1 MNLLDY
7 FLAAYNSEQLNGFV
21 KLCTSALHLKERPT
35 RKEDRARFIVNVLL
49 DPQSIRT
56 LWAQMDELS
65 HKAIA
70 AAYHNEGEFVADAFV
85 AQYGS
90 LPQRPKKSQWS
101 YHTEMILLDLFFQ
114 QGRLLPQLMPL
125 LKDLVPPPERFQV
138 QGVAEL
144 QVRLDDN
151 PNYPVELRVAETE
164 KAGWHDLLL
173 LLQMFDQ
180 RVLALKPDTGKLTPD
195 SFSMLRKQLLQGD
208 FLNPDDLETDWGDAG
223 GPGRKKRADGK
234 PKIEDTIR
242 PYGLLTFARGAGLIS
257 TAGTGSLTDAG
268 RALLTEQNPELL
280 LDAFEKWEKEST
292 VDEIT
297 RIDAIKGFKA
307 SGLRLTAP
315 GMRRERIVEALS
327 WCPAGVWIEI
337 SDFYRALKVWRFDFQ
352 VEQGGIEKLYIG
364 YRYASSGYYDAWA
377 DDADMWRLVNGLYIN
392 AVLWEYLATIG
403 ALDLAYLPPGEA
415 DIEAAP
421 YYGHD
426 GPYFSR
432 YDGLFYFRINPLGAY
447 LFGQAGDYQ
456 AAKVGMAP
464 LLEIDA
470 ERVVKVLDPARLTPM
485 LIAQLEQVGAPVG
498 DGAYRLD
505 QQKLLLALEQ
515 GSDLDGV
522 REFLLRNSGDSMPLA
537 VARWLDEVKEAS
549 RAFTRAGAMLS
560 VRAASPELV
569 QLVLADAELSKFCT
583 ALGNRTVVLP
593 ANREARLRSRLR
605 ELGYGLRGK

>member
-7 FLAAYNSEQLNGFV
+7 FLAAYNSEQLNGYV
-21 KLCTSALHLKERPT
+21 KLCTSALQLKERPT
-35 RKEDRARFIVNVLL
+35 RKEDRARLIVNVLL
-49 DPQSIRT
+49 DPQNVRT

-101 YHTEMILLDLFFQ
+101 YDKEMILLDLFFQ

-144 QVRLDDN
+144 QVRLDDDLDF
-151 PNYPVELRVAETE
+151 PLELRVAETE
-164 KAGWHDLLL
+164 RAGWHDLLL

-195 SFSMLRKQLLQGD
+195 SFSTLCKQLLQGD
-208 FLNPDDLETDWGDAG
+208 FLNPDDLESDWEYAN
-223 GPGRKKRADGK
+223 GPGRKRRTPAQL
-234 PKIEDTIR
+234 KIEDTIR

-257 TAGTGSLTDAG
+257 TAGTGSLTVAG
-268 RALLTEQNPELL
+268 RALLKEQNPELL

-307 SGLRLTAP
+307 RGVRLTAP

-352 VEQGGIEKLYIG
+352 VEEGGIEKLYIG
-364 YRYASSGYYDAWA
+364 YRYASSRYYEAWA
-377 DDADMWRLVNGLYIN
+377 NEADMWRLVNGLYIN
-392 AVLWEYLATIG
+392 AVLWEYLGTIG

-421 YYGHD
+421 YYDYD

-456 AAKVGMAP
+456 AARVGMAP

-470 ERVVKVLDPARLTPM
+470 ERMVKVLDPVRLTPM
-485 LIAQLEQVGAPVG
+485 LVAQLEQVGAPVG
-498 DGAYRLD
+498 DSAYRLD
-505 QQKLLLALEQ
+505 QQKILLALEE
-515 GSDLDGV
+515 GTDLDGV
-522 REFLLRNSGDSMPLA
+522 REFLVRNSGDAMPPA
-537 VARWLDEVKEAS
+537 VDRWLDEVKAAGS
-549 RAFTRAGAMLS
+549 AFTLAGSMVS
-560 VRAASPELV
+560 VRAASQELV

-583 ALGNRTVVLP
+583 ALSNRTVVLP
-593 ANREARLRSRLR
+593 TNRLGRLRSRLR
-605 ELGYGLRGK
+605 ELGSGVRGK